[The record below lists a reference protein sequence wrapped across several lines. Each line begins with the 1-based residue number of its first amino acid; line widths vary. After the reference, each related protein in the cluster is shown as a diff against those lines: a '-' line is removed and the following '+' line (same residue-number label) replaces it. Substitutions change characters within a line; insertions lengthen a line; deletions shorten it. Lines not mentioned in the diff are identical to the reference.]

1 MERGRHS
8 LALTSPPQIGLDGD
22 HDFSKLR
29 NETIPTAVCGERT
42 PGYALSRIYA
52 ETLPWCC
59 PANDAVPS
67 SRAWALDVI
76 TRITPIYGK
85 LFDLAF
91 PLPKLYWMAT
101 PALGGGME
109 HWELITGG
117 SEATTWNEGKG
128 SSNRS
133 AKLCR
138 RWPMRLLTNGRSGCE
153 DTPDR
158 LLIPFF
164 QVRQYRHHGL
174 VDRPL
179 A

>member
-1 MERGRHS
+1 
-8 LALTSPPQIGLDGD
+8 
-22 HDFSKLR
+22 
-29 NETIPTAVCGERT
+29 
-42 PGYALSRIYA
+42 
-52 ETLPWCC
+52 
-59 PANDAVPS
+59 
-67 SRAWALDVI
+67 
-76 TRITPIYGK
+76 
-85 LFDLAF
+85 
-91 PLPKLYWMAT
+91 
-101 PALGGGME
+101 ME